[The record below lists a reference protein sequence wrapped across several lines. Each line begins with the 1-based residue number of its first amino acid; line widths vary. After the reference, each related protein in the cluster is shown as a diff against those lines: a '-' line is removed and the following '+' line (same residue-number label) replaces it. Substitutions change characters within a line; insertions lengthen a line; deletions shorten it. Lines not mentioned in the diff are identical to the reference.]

1 MSPITASEEAAKVAT
16 EDDML
21 SAAVY
26 MYTVCDV
33 EIVFG
38 VVCLLLG
45 LIKEWCEIGAIDK
58 RHLIWL
64 TGMINMIS
72 AMLTKYQQQYYFLP
86 TIGFTLALC
95 LSAVGVLLD
104 MKSIIKRGSFRNT
117 DLLSNKLLTLGMI
130 CSVCTAACCTIPKFV
145 RCTILKSCEELCYTD
160 VGNMLKNKNCYE
172 PL

>member
-1 MSPITASEEAAKVAT
+1 MLPITASQEAAPVAT
-16 EDDML
+16 EDDMS

-64 TGMINMIS
+64 
-72 AMLTKYQQQYYFLP
+72 K
-86 TIGFTLALC
+86 IGRA
-95 LSAVGVLLD
+95 
-104 MKSIIKRGSFRNT
+104 
-117 DLLSNKLLTLGMI
+117 
-130 CSVCTAACCTIPKFV
+130 
-145 RCTILKSCEELCYTD
+145 SCRER
-160 VGNMLKNKNCYE
+160 V
-172 PL
+172 

>member
-72 AMLTKYQQQYYFLP
+72 AMLTKCQEQYYFLP
-86 TIGFTLALC
+86 TIGFTLALF

-104 MKSIIKRGSFRNT
+104 MKSIIKRISYRNA
-117 DLLSNKLLTLGMI
+117 DLLSNKLLTLSMI
-130 CSVCTAACCTIPKFV
+130 CSVCTVLYCYIPKFV
-145 RCTILKSCEELCYTD
+145 RCTILQSCEQLCYTD

>member
-72 AMLTKYQQQYYFLP
+72 AMLTKLQEQYFFLP
-86 TIGFTLALC
+86 TIGVTLALF

-104 MKSIIKRGSFRNT
+104 MKSIIKRISYRNA
-117 DLLSNKLLTLGMI
+117 DLLSNKLLTLSMI
-130 CSVCTAACCTIPKFV
+130 CSVCTVLYCYIPKFV